1 MAKQLLVLE
10 EVLAMM
16 QVVDISPAKIA
27 AFKRQAESVLTMRDT
42 KGHDA
47 VTVTSGFGSV
57 SHKGFIELTIDE
69 TRTQMDVKKAVEI
82 AVMMIEAASAA
93 TSDTALVLLLRER
106 LGITDTEQIGR
117 ILLDL
122 REIRQGTRGISRP
135 S

>member
-16 QVVDISPAKIA
+16 QVVDISPAKIT
-27 AFKRQAESVLTMRDT
+27 AFKRQAESVLTRRDT
-42 KGHDA
+42 KGHDT
-47 VTVTSGFGSV
+47 VTVTSGFGAV

-122 REIRQGTRGISRP
+122 REIRQGTRGTSSP